1 MKKVILTLIIIG
13 LFCVG
18 IIGIFNIPKDKKIVE
33 HSETLIE
40 CSVVER
46 YYVKQSIIA
55 GDKYLTVI
63 DYNGFVYT
71 VDDKLTYD
79 NSEYENK
86 LSLKLVTLKYDDNTI
101 VISILPLHEEVII

>member
-1 MKKVILTLIIIG
+1 MKKVLLAVIIVVLIL
-13 LFCVG
+13 FG
-18 IIGIFNIPKDKKIVE
+18 IIGIFNIPKDKKVIE

-46 YYVKQSIIA
+46 YYIKQSIIA
-55 GDKYLTVI
+55 GDKYLTVV

-71 VDDKLTYD
+71 IDDKLTYD

-86 LSLKLVTLKYDDNTI
+86 LSLKLVTLKYDDGEI
-101 VISILPLHEEVII
+101 VTSILPLHEEVII